1 MEQASRPVLVG
12 LGCPILDIKAAV
24 SEEFLATR
32 GLALRQFSVTTDC
45 HRAHALYREAVD
57 SGARIQYSAG
67 GSTQNVIRVA
77 QWLLGAGHRCAFVG
91 SVGDD
96 DFARLLRR
104 EVEAEGSAAAFC
116 YVGTPGHATGNC
128 LALTLAGDKEDRRHQ
143 LFTAGASETFDFASL
158 AEDTKQVI
166 DGASYVYLEC
176 AFLAFAADHLLALAQ
191 RSKDQSKCVVVNL
204 SNISVVNKHRDAI
217 LRLLPLAD
225 VVFAKEKEALALAPA
240 QTPEEAALI
249 LSRRR
254 GSDTSI
260 VVVTRGTQP
269 TVVACEGQASV
280 FAVPVVPKEKI
291 VDLIGSGDA
300 FVGGFLAAFVHR
312 HHPKTKEVFAHHHHL
327 AQCVA
332 SGHFASSEVIQHAGC
347 MFSSGSTRPPHN
359 EPGQ

>member
-1 MEQASRPVLVG
+1 
-12 LGCPILDIKAAV
+12 
-24 SEEFLATR
+24 
-32 GLALRQFSVTTDC
+32 
-45 HRAHALYREAVD
+45 
-57 SGARIQYSAG
+57 
-67 GSTQNVIRVA
+67 
-77 QWLLGAGHRCAFVG
+77 
-91 SVGDD
+91 
-96 DFARLLRR
+96 
-104 EVEAEGSAAAFC
+104 
-116 YVGTPGHATGNC
+116 
-128 LALTLAGDKEDRRHQ
+128 
-143 LFTAGASETFDFASL
+143 
-158 AEDTKQVI
+158 
-166 DGASYVYLEC
+166 
-176 AFLAFAADHLLALAQ
+176 
-191 RSKDQSKCVVVNL
+191 VVNL

-254 GSDTSI
+254 GSGTSI

-269 TVVACEGQASV
+269 TVVACEGQVPTCPPLPPSITIFPLAERGPGGADPALRRRQASV

-312 HHPKTKEVFAHHHHL
+312 HHPKTEEVFAHHHHL

-347 MFSSGSTRPPHN
+347 TFSSGSTRPPHN